1 MSLWLIYSASDPKA
15 RGSRL
20 VITDWEKLSEN
31 PKTELVL
38 SSKSETRCN
47 PFSPLKLGS
56 SSERE
61 TVVAVLDGGGGGQ
74 TGVRDEMEDRMD
86 EATEDADMLEEY
98 AESEAETE
106 ETSESGEMTMSA

>member
-1 MSLWLIYSASDPKA
+1 MYSASDPKA

-31 PKTELVL
+31 PKTKL
-38 SSKSETRCN
+38 SVSYLQNLKKQDVDN
-47 PFSPLKLGS
+47 LFPPLKLGS

-74 TGVRDEMEDRMD
+74 TGVRDDMEDRMD
-86 EATEDADMLEEY
+86 EATEDADMLEENV
-98 AESEAETE
+98 ESEAE

>member
-1 MSLWLIYSASDPKA
+1 MYSASDPKA

-31 PKTELVL
+31 PKTKLRVSYL
-38 SSKSETRCN
+38 QNLKKQDYN
-47 PFSPLKLGS
+47 LFPPLKLGS

-74 TGVRDEMEDRMD
+74 TGVRDDMEDRMD
-86 EATEDADMLEEY
+86 EATEDADMLEENV
-98 AESEAETE
+98 ESEAE